1 MEKQEKKEKAILTEN
16 RLTTVNRRETSFEG
30 LVSQLENGED
40 GIYNLINEDK
50 NVIFYPKI
58 SITKKDLDE
67 IPCLN
72 QLRQAI
78 NMWEARL
85 KTAQGKEAYI
95 IKKTLIELR
104 KDQYII
110 KTAYRKPISFNKISK
125 TNNLP
130 ALPEEEITLNEIT
143 GEIQTKGVSFL
154 NPQVCSAFLCNYAKI
169 KEDSW
174 GNFTHDLWCLAYDF
188 DMLCDKALKN
198 YPIYEAI
205 VTYKVEGKTNAEIQ
219 ELLLTEFN
227 KTYSIEY
234 ISNLWRKKIPELIA
248 DQAQEEYLVSYFTN
262 IKPGHFKFCRR
273 CGQIKLALPRY
284 FSKNAAS
291 KDGYYSIC
299 KECRSK
305 NQKKG
310 SEIL

>member
-1 MEKQEKKEKAILTEN
+1 
-16 RLTTVNRRETSFEG
+16 
-30 LVSQLENGED
+30 
-40 GIYNLINEDK
+40 
-50 NVIFYPKI
+50 
-58 SITKKDLDE
+58 
-67 IPCLN
+67 
-72 QLRQAI
+72 
-78 NMWEARL
+78 
-85 KTAQGKEAYI
+85 
-95 IKKTLIELR
+95 LR

-248 DQAQEEYLVSYFTN
+248 D
-262 IKPGHFKFCRR
+262 
-273 CGQIKLALPRY
+273 
-284 FSKNAAS
+284 
-291 KDGYYSIC
+291 
-299 KECRSK
+299 
-305 NQKKG
+305 
-310 SEIL
+310 